1 MIDLHSIPYYRI
13 LILISCPFVYCF
25 LLAIFWILYK
35 FRSKQDV
42 FENFLITTS
51 ITFFYFQSSIIN
63 ALADLLSCT
72 KIEKD
77 FYLTNYLLEN
87 CGENSKYEHWR
98 NILIIPTFCFFS
110 VILTIIPFV
119 YICKNMKTLYSH
131 KMLRKV
137 GFLLNGYSP
146 RYFYW

>member
-1 MIDLHSIPYYRI
+1 MFFYRFYLKIDFNFDFMIDLHSIPYYRI

-72 KIEKD
+72 KIEND

-98 NILIIPTFCFFS
+98 NILIIPTFCFF
-110 VILTIIPFV
+110 FCNFDN
-119 YICKNMKTLYSH
+119 YRLYLQKHGNS
-131 KMLRKV
+131 L
-137 GFLLNGYSP
+137 FS
-146 RYFYW
+146 